1 MSVGRHRRYALMSRI
16 GKMPILVPPE
26 VQVTI
31 HGSEVTVKG
40 PRGELSRTLH
50 RDMSVNLE
58 DDQLVVTRPTDHRLH
73 RSLHGLTRALLA
85 NMVQGVHEGF
95 RKELEIH
102 GVGYR
107 AQAEGDG
114 LTLLVGYSHP
124 VQITPP
130 PGITFSVDKSYRN
143 ITVEGVDK
151 ELVGR
156 VAAEI
161 RAVRKPEPYKG
172 KGIRYAGEYVRRK
185 AGKAGK
191 IG

>member
-1 MSVGRHRRYALMSRI
+1 MSRI
-16 GKMPILVPPE
+16 GKLPIPVPSD
-26 VQVTI
+26 VQVDI
-31 HGSEVTVKG
+31 RGFEVTVKG

-50 RDMSVNLE
+50 RDMSV
-58 DDQLVVTRPTDHRLH
+58 QLKDNELIVSRPTDHRLH

-85 NMVQGVHEGF
+85 NMVHGVHEGF

-107 AQAEGDG
+107 AALEGD
-114 LTLLVGYSHP
+114 TLVLNVGYSHQ
-124 VQITPP
+124 VEIVPP
-130 PGITFSVDKSYRN
+130 PGITFSLDKSYRN
-143 ITVEGVDK
+143 ITVEGTDN

>member
-1 MSVGRHRRYALMSRI
+1 MSRI
-16 GKMPILVPPE
+16 GKMPIPIPPD

-31 HGSEVTVKG
+31 RGSEVTVKG
-40 PRGELSRTLH
+40 PQGELSRTFH
-50 RDMSVNLE
+50 RDMSVSMQDN
-58 DDQLVVTRPTDHRLH
+58 QLIVTRPTDHRLH

-95 RKELEIH
+95 RKELEVV

-107 AQAEGDG
+107 AQMDGDK
-114 LTLLVGYSHP
+114 LVLMVGYSHP
-124 VQITPP
+124 VEMVPP
-130 PGITFSVDKSYRN
+130 PGITIDVAKGYRN
-143 ITVEGVDK
+143 IEVRGVDK
-151 ELVGR
+151 DLVGQ

>member
-1 MSVGRHRRYALMSRI
+1 MSRV
-16 GKMPILVPPE
+16 GKMPIEVPPG

-31 HGSEVTVKG
+31 QGSGVSVKG
-40 PRGELSRTLH
+40 PKGEMARSFH
-50 RDMSVNLE
+50 RDMSVRLE
-58 DDQLVVTRPTDHRLH
+58 DNQLIVSRPTDNRQHRA
-73 RSLHGLTRALLA
+73 LHGLTRALLA

-95 RKELEIH
+95 RKELEVQ

-107 AQAEGDG
+107 AQLENDKLI
-114 LTLLVGYSHP
+114 LTVGYSHP
-124 VQITPP
+124 VQIEPP
-130 PGITFSVDKSYRN
+130 PGITLSVDKSNRN
-143 ITVEGVDK
+143 ITVQGVDK

-172 KGIRYAGEYVRRK
+172 KGIRYVGEHVRRK

>member
-1 MSVGRHRRYALMSRI
+1 MSRI
-16 GKMPILVPPE
+16 GKMPIPVPPE
-26 VQVTI
+26 VQVTVR
-31 HGSEVTVKG
+31 GREVTVQG
-40 PRGELSRTLH
+40 PKGELTRTLPK
-50 RDMSVNLE
+50 DISVRLE
-58 DDQLVVTRPTDHRLH
+58 DDQLIVTRPTDHRLH

-85 NMVQGVHEGF
+85 NMVHGVREGF
-95 RKELEIH
+95 RKELEIQ

-107 AQAEGDG
+107 AQLEDDK
-114 LTLLVGYSHP
+114 LVLSVGYSHP
-124 VQITPP
+124 VEIVPP
-130 PGITFSVDKSYRN
+130 PGITLLVEKGYRN

-161 RAVRKPEPYKG
+161 RGVRKPEPYKG
-172 KGIRYAGEYVRRK
+172 KGIRYAGEYVRHK

>member
-1 MSVGRHRRYALMSRI
+1 MSRI
-16 GKMPILVPPE
+16 GNMPIPVPSD
-26 VQVTI
+26 VKVSI
-31 HGSEVTVKG
+31 RGSEVTTKG
-40 PRGELSRTLH
+40 PKGELSRTFH
-50 RDMSVNLE
+50 RDISITLE
-58 DDQLVVTRPTDHRLH
+58 DDELVVTRPTDQRLH

-85 NMVQGVHEGF
+85 NLVQGVHEGF

-107 AQAEGDG
+107 AQKEGDK
-114 LTLLVGYSHP
+114 LILQVGYSHP
-124 VQITPP
+124 VEIEPP
-130 PGITFSVDKSYRN
+130 PGITIEVEKGYR
-143 ITVEGVDK
+143 TVVVQGPDK

>member
-1 MSVGRHRRYALMSRI
+1 MSRI
-16 GKMPILVPPE
+16 GKLPIPVPPGVE
-26 VQVTI
+26 VTI
-31 HGSEVTVKG
+31 HGSDVKVKG
-40 PRGELSRTLH
+40 PKGELSRTVH
-50 RDMSVNLE
+50 RDISVRLE
-58 DDQLVVTRPTDHRLH
+58 DNQLIVNRPTDHRLH

-85 NMVQGVHEGF
+85 NMVHGVHEGF
-95 RKELEIH
+95 RKELEIQ

-107 AQAEGDG
+107 AQLEGDK
-114 LTLLVGYSHP
+114 LILSVGYSHP
-124 VQITPP
+124 VQVLPP
-130 PGITFSVDKSYRN
+130 PGITLSVDKGYRA
-143 ITVEGVDK
+143 IAVEGVDK

>member
-1 MSVGRHRRYALMSRI
+1 MSRI
-16 GKMPILVPPE
+16 GKMPIPVPSD

-31 HGSEVTVKG
+31 RGSEVTVKG
-40 PRGELSRTLH
+40 PKGELSRTIH
-50 RDMSVNLE
+50 RDISAKLE
-58 DDQLVVTRPTDHRLH
+58 DDQLVVSRSTDHRLH

-95 RKELEIH
+95 RKELEIQ

-107 AQAEGDG
+107 AQSEGDE
-114 LTLLVGYSHP
+114 LTLFVGYSHP
-124 VQITPP
+124 VQIVPP
-130 PGITFSVDKSYRN
+130 PGITLSVDKSYRN

-172 KGIRYAGEYVRRK
+172 KGIRYVGEYVRRK